1 MLRHDKVAEAIKQ
14 VVSVILHDNL
24 KDPRMGFVTITGVEL
39 SQDYRHAKVLY
50 SVLGKEDDYKKT
62 ADALESAIGFI
73 RKLVSER
80 INLKFAPEIIFRQDR
95 SHEYSIRI
103 QQVLDEIKAM
113 DKPSNPSE
121 EGVKSSED
129 KPVVKPRNKRLSA
142 STKRKEKGVEP
153 RKRNRKDQRK
163 E

>member
-1 MLRHDKVAEAIKQ
+1 MLRHEKVAEAIKQ
-14 VVSVILHDNL
+14 VVSVILHDHL

-50 SVLGKEDDYKKT
+50 SVLGKDEDCKKT
-62 ADALESAIGFI
+62 SAALESALGFI

-80 INLKFAPEIIFRQDR
+80 INLKFAPEIIFRLDR

-103 QQVLDEIKAM
+103 QQVLDEIKSM
-113 DKPSNPSE
+113 DKPANPPE

-129 KPVVKPRNKRLSA
+129 KAGAKARNKRSSA
-142 STKRKEKGVEP
+142 SIKRKEKGVEP

-163 E
+163 